1 MLGFPPSP
9 RANASQPSFTPDL
22 TSQPRAR
29 AGPTPIVPSPQP
41 YTQAHLC
48 LTTHLALVGA
58 VQPDKHLHEGH
69 QLHLKLQPRAH
80 LYYGEE
86 G

>member
-1 MLGFPPSP
+1 MLPNPLSHLISLHNLELGPAQPQQPHPHSP
-9 RANASQPSFTPDL
+9 TFKPIGAS
-22 TSQPRAR
+22 
-29 AGPTPIVPSPQP
+29 
-41 YTQAHLC
+41 

-80 LYYGEE
+80 LYYNEE